1 MNIFKSFF
9 DKMKYKNKIFF
20 DKNVLRKNDIS
31 LLIVDERWNAL
42 FNKGEKTKSILAY
55 EEKLKDLLKEQSRL
69 LSEKKEITYKKK
81 VCMNRILKLTD
92 EAYEKNNPV
101 ALKEMQDCQDEIN
114 WINERLVEIE
124 WEAGLIP
131 EKIKETNLKL
141 LEETV
146 KAVYG
151 KIKAGQ
157 KRINELEENIK
168 QLRTML
174 KECIDE
180 KEAISELVNNA
191 YSYFHDLLGREE
203 LERLDKQFLS

>member
-1 MNIFKSFF
+1 
-9 DKMKYKNKIFF
+9 MKYKNKIFF